1 MRLLV
6 GDIGGTNT
14 RLAYVQD
21 DCAPAIRQ
29 EKTYASSDYAS
40 LIEVIEDFLS
50 SYDIQEPLD
59 AVCLAVAGPVI
70 AGCASITNLPWSI
83 CEEDLRV
90 ALQIKQIFLIND
102 FLAVA
107 YAIPG
112 LAENDLVTLQA
123 GEPIRESGKINV
135 AVLGAG
141 TGLGAAHLVWQ
152 GDHYQ
157 AFSSEAGHASFAPE
171 TDTQEQ
177 LFAWLHQRH
186 AHVSVEMLL
195 SGSGIYT
202 IYQFFRDELGLPE
215 SVLIRNAMQDA
226 DPAQVISK
234 YALADDELCART
246 LTCFIEIYGAVA
258 GDIALHY
265 YPVSAVYLAG
275 GIGPKIKD
283 MLASD
288 VFTKAFCNK
297 GPMRENLQRLPIKLV
312 LTANPGLDGAIAY
325 ARERYVQA

>member
-1 MRLLV
+1 MRILV

-21 DCAPAIRQ
+21 DCTPPIRQ

-50 SYDIQEPLD
+50 SYDIQKSFD
-59 AVCLAVAGPVI
+59 AVCLAVAGPVLS
-70 AGCASITNLPWSI
+70 GCASITNLPWHI
-83 CEEDLRV
+83 CEAEL
-90 ALQIKQIFLIND
+90 ANLLQTQQVSLIND
-102 FLAVA
+102 LTAVA
-107 YAIPG
+107 YAIP
-112 LAENDLVTLQA
+112 NLQA
-123 GEPIRESGKINV
+123 DELLVLQEGENNSGATSEPDA
-135 AVLGAG
+135 AVIAAG
-141 TGLGAAHLVWQ
+141 TGLGASHLVWQ
-152 GDHYQ
+152 DGHYK
-157 AFSSEAGHASFAPE
+157 AFSSEAGHAGFAPE
-171 TDTQEQ
+171 TVIQQQ
-177 LFAWLHQRH
+177 LLAWLHQHH

-215 SVLIRNAMQDA
+215 SVLIKNAMQDA

-234 YALADDELCART
+234 YALTDDELCARA

-288 VFTKAFCNK
+288 AFTKAFCNK

-312 LTANPGLDGAIAY
+312 LTANPGLDGAITY
-325 ARERYVQA
+325 ARQH